1 MHLASVS
8 AYEAG
13 VPLPLTNV
21 TKEMYRLAMRDGH
34 DTEDFSAICEFMTG
48 ESGKSLAAINKKVA

>member
-1 MHLASVS
+1 MQKDMHLASVS

-13 VPLPLTNV
+13 VAMPLANV

-34 DTEDFSAICEFMTG
+34 DREDFSAIFPYFVPPKRELP
-48 ESGKSLAAINKKVA
+48 SGPK

>member
-13 VPLPLTNV
+13 VAMPLANV

-34 DTEDFSAICEFMTG
+34 EREDFSGIFPYFLPPKREV
-48 ESGKSLAAINKKVA
+48 SSRPK